1 MGAYWHRP
9 WYILAAESPV
19 GWLVMDDAT
28 LRILTL
34 AKEMAGDEQR
44 AVFWFKHQPIPGWA
58 GKTAYDLVQEGRAD
72 QVLAY
77 LEAVKSGVYA

>member
-1 MGAYWHRP
+1 MMGVYRDRP

-44 AVFWFKHQPIPGWA
+44 TVFWFKHRLCCINL
-58 GKTAYDLVQEGRAD
+58 KRA
-72 QVLAY
+72 
-77 LEAVKSGVYA
+77 